1 MRITRPYRIIVIAV
15 AVATLAFG
23 CGRSS
28 RSTMDTLG
36 PDALL
41 LSGEDVFP
49 DGDAFEDMTPEGE
62 TIAMPETAFVV
73 GDTLTYPAS
82 FSDTLAV
89 AVSEDPAGPLD
100 SLQIEEASPVA
111 DAGPRAATPK
121 VLYEDIMTFVSQ
133 NGADGMYVFSEDHT
147 LTAPGISTA
156 YTLVAL
162 SAKDGLWAAVAPG
175 GDYDKMEKVR
185 LEATEDGAATLEKVL
200 GYLKQEQKFGPQQ

>member
-1 MRITRPYRIIVIAV
+1 MRTTRLYRIIVIA
-15 AVATLAFG
+15 AAAATVAFG

-28 RSTMDTLG
+28 RSAMDTLG

-73 GDTLTYPAS
+73 GDTISIPSAPP
-82 FSDTLAV
+82 DTLAV
-89 AVSEDPAGPLD
+89 TTTEDSTGPLD
-100 SLQIEEASPVA
+100 SLRIEETAAADTVA
-111 DAGPRAATPK
+111 RTATPK
-121 VLYEDIMTFVSQ
+121 ELYEDIMTFVSQ

-162 SAKDGLWAAVAPG
+162 SSKDGLWAAVAPG

-200 GYLKQEQKFGPQQ
+200 GYLKQEQKFNPQK

>member
-1 MRITRPYRIIVIAV
+1 MRTTRPYRIIVIA
-15 AVATLAFG
+15 AAAATVAFG

-28 RSTMDTLG
+28 RSAMDTLG

-62 TIAMPETAFVV
+62 TVAMPETAYVV
-73 GDTLTYPAS
+73 GDTLSFPAAPP
-82 FSDTLAV
+82 DTLAV
-89 AVSEDPAGPLD
+89 TTTEDSAGPLD

-111 DAGPRAATPK
+111 DAVPRAATPK
-121 VLYEDIMTFVSQ
+121 ELYEDIMTFVSQ
-133 NGADGMYVFSEDHT
+133 NGADSMYVFAGDFS
-147 LTAPGISTA
+147 LTAPGISTP

-175 GDYDKMEKVR
+175 GNYDKMEKVR